1 MATDLVLRRWIP
13 FRAVARPTDWD
24 ALYAEQLP
32 RIYNFFRYR
41 VGDGP
46 EAEDLTSATFEKA
59 WQARHR
65 YDRDRGAFGTWLLAV
80 ARNVAIDH
88 FRATRVRQASP
99 IDEAE
104 TIAGG
109 PTPHEILE
117 SRLDRERLARLLEQ
131 LPDDERELMALKYG
145 AGLTNHEIA
154 RVTGLT

>member
-13 FRAVARPTDWD
+13 FRAVARETDWD

-46 EAEDLTSATFEKA
+46 EAEDLTSVTFEKA

-65 YDRDRGAFGTWLLAV
+65 YDRDRGGFGTWILAV

-88 FRATRVRQASP
+88 YRSSRIRQTVP
-99 IDEAE
+99 IEEA
-104 TIAGG
+104 ARLSAG
-109 PTPHEILE
+109 PTPDEIVERRSDL
-117 SRLDRERLARLLEQ
+117 ERLARLL
-131 LPDDERELMALKYG
+131 
-145 AGLTNHEIA
+145 
-154 RVTGLT
+154 